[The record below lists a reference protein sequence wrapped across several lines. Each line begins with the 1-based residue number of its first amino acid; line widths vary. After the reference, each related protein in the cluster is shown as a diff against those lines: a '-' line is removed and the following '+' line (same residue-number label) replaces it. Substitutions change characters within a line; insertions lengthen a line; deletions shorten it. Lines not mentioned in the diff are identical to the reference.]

1 LIEFTGLIVSAL
13 RRLDQFCNGFEWLNI
28 RAKNITA
35 SYLRPTRTPPRQA
48 DFESLTLFGPV
59 VIVILMES
67 GSIVEFI
74 DRQRILCA
82 VVLEVKNQ
90 RLRLLTENNREV
102 KLSAGRLL
110 HKDSAR
116 LNTSMGRDK
125 MVDALKEV
133 ANKRKALSNQ
143 VDIKDLWE
151 VLNTE
156 QVWIDLETMT
166 EFCFPDDPG
175 ADQEAAVIRA
185 FFDDRLYFKFN
196 LDRFFPNPAQQVERL
211 LAQRQEEARRNR
223 IIELGGEWMKS
234 LLADVPPPADV
245 TRQDIEKFVDIL
257 KSFYLFE
264 KEGPDYALA
273 KAMICKAELE
283 RASKLFPLLVK
294 LNVFDENE
302 NLDLLR
308 LEITADFPDEILD
321 STQKTVVSPPAC
333 GTDGVRR
340 DLTSLSL
347 MTIDGQSTLDFD
359 DALSIEKVGDRYRLG
374 IHIIDVSHY
383 VRKGDCI
390 DREALSRSSS
400 IYMPD
405 QKISML
411 PAALAEG
418 LCSLKAGE
426 LRPAISTMVN
436 LSPSM
441 EIIDYEILPSMI
453 SVEHQLTYYDVNLAA
468 DQNRDLVILREIA
481 EKFRRR
487 RLEAGAVQITV
498 PEINVWLADDRT
510 ITVNKINRESPG
522 RMLVAELMILG
533 NWLMAKYLAESGM
546 PAIFRS
552 QPEPRERLYKGDEG
566 TLYQNWMQRRF
577 LNRFVLGHR
586 PGKHSG
592 LGLDAYVTA
601 TSPIRKYFDLITQRQ
616 IRALLDLEPPYSAE
630 EIDEL
635 IQILQVPMANVTKIQ
650 FCRHRYWLLKYLEQ
664 HIGRKEEAIV
674 LNKRRSNYQ
683 ILLNAYMIE
692 CDLPLSSGPEL
703 KPEDLIQVTIQN
715 VSARNDLLQV
725 AIG

>member
-1 LIEFTGLIVSAL
+1 MS
-13 RRLDQFCNGFEWLNI
+13 
-28 RAKNITA
+28 
-35 SYLRPTRTPPRQA
+35 SYHPMTVL
-48 DFESLTLFGPV
+48 ESLTLFRPV
-59 VIVILMES
+59 VIVLPMES
-67 GSIVEFI
+67 GSIVEYI
-74 DRQRILCA
+74 DRQKILCA

-110 HKDSAR
+110 HKDKVR
-116 LNTSMGRDK
+116 LNLAMGRDK
-125 MVDALKEV
+125 MVDALREV
-133 ANKRKALSNQ
+133 AGKRKALLNQ

-166 EFCFPDDPG
+166 EFCFPDSPG
-175 ADQEAAVIRA
+175 GDHESAVIRA

-196 LDRFFPNPAQQVERL
+196 LDRFFPNSAQQVERMT
-211 LAQRQEEARRNR
+211 AQRLEAARKNR
-223 IIELGGEWMKS
+223 MVELGGDWLKS
-234 LLADVPPPADV
+234 LVNGSSPPVDVNEED
-245 TRQDIEKFVDIL
+245 TQKFINIL
-257 KSFYLFE
+257 RSDYLFE
-264 KEGPDYALA
+264 KESKDYALA
-273 KAMICKAELE
+273 KAMITKSGLE
-283 RASKLFPLLVK
+283 WTTGLFPLLVK

-302 NLDLLR
+302 NIDLLR
-308 LEITADFPDEILD
+308 FEIATEFDDTIQQSAEHLVTSRQDFR
-321 STQKTVVSPPAC
+321 
-333 GTDGVRR
+333 TDGVRQ

-359 DALSIEKVGDRYRLG
+359 DALSIEKVGEQYRLG
-374 IHIIDVSHY
+374 IHIVDVGHF
-383 VRKGDCI
+383 VGKGDRM
-390 DREALSRSSS
+390 DQEALTRGSS

-436 LSPSM
+436 LSPSK
-441 EIIDYEILPSMI
+441 EIIDYEILPSLI
-453 SVEHQLTYYDVNLAA
+453 NVKHQLTYYDVNLAA
-468 DQNRDLVILREIA
+468 DQNQDVLILRQIA

-487 RLEAGAVQITV
+487 RLDGGAVQITV
-498 PEINVWLADDRT
+498 PEVNVWLANDRS

-522 RMLVAELMILG
+522 RMLVSELMILA
-533 NWLMAKYLAESGM
+533 NWLMAKFLAENGM

-552 QPEPRERLYKGDEG
+552 QPEPRDRLYKGDEG
-566 TLYQNWMQRRF
+566 TLFQNWMQRRF
-577 LNRFVLGHR
+577 LSRFVLDYK

-616 IRALLDLEPPYSAE
+616 IRAVLDFEQPYTSQ
-630 EIDEL
+630 EIDQL
-635 IQILQVPMANVTKIQ
+635 IQMLQMPMGNVARIQ
-650 FCRHRYWLLKYLEQ
+650 SGRHRYWLLKYLEQ
-664 HIGRKEEAIV
+664 HVGRKEEAVV
-674 LNKRRSNYQ
+674 LIKRRNNYQ
-683 ILLNAYMIE
+683 ILLSEYMIE
-692 CDLPLSSGPEL
+692 CDLPLSSGLGL

-715 VSARNDLLQV
+715 VSARKDLLQV